1 MVHKYHSCPHTC
13 YSSVFCST
21 YDFGSPCSLQTKRT
35 QKHKKQ
41 HTAAFGEHSS
51 CLLQVPSTTVIDCF
65 PGVRYHCSFRRN
77 KGTGSDY
84 LCCVESFFKNAEQL
98 VKLSTEA
105 REALASS
112 LSYHEVS
119 KGHLLVKPHS
129 ICNYLY
135 FVEKGLTRTFYY
147 KVDKDITDWLSPE
160 NNFACSIVSFINRIP
175 DRRGIEV
182 LEDSILWSL
191 EHSKL
196 EGLYQSFHEIERLGR
211 LIISSGMTLMQK
223 RFDDLHFASA
233 LERYDTLMQTYPT
246 LLQRAPL
253 GHIASYLGIT
263 QETLSRIRAQ
273 KNVTSH

>member
-1 MVHKYHSCPHTC
+1 M
-13 YSSVFCST
+13 
-21 YDFGSPCSLQTKRT
+21 
-35 QKHKKQ
+35 
-41 HTAAFGEHSS
+41 
-51 CLLQVPSTTVIDCF
+51 
-65 PGVRYHCSFRRN
+65 
-77 KGTGSDY
+77 
-84 LCCVESFFKNAEQL
+84 ESFFKNAEQL
-98 VKLSTEA
+98 VRLSAEA

-147 KVDKDITDWLSPE
+147 KEDKDITDWLSPE

-196 EGLYQSFHEIERLGR
+196 EQLYQSFHEIERLGR
-211 LIISSGMTLMQK
+211 LIISSGMTMMQK
-223 RFDDLHFASA
+223 RFDDLHFATA
-233 LERYDTLMQTYPT
+233 LERYDTLMKTYPT
-246 LLQRAPL
+246 LLQRTPL

-273 KNVTSH
+273 KSIASH